1 MIQRKNQIGFAVIIV
16 VTGVAVTNTIR
27 VRDAE
32 IQSDRDLS
40 TVLIR
45 NYEQNVKKADDE
57 LRALESQS
65 IAFDDLELISKL
77 QTKIAKT
84 SNLLIGLAPVI
95 KYPGKVDKN
104 SSASVDSFNKQARTY
119 EENIRVYQ
127 SQMSELNS
135 IIGRANKQYVIRIIK
150 PLKLDRASLSSR
162 RKFFEIIGLAQ
173 TPELAPSYQIEEIN
187 QGIAARSEQ
196 QKVIRD
202 RWNSQAGKINQ
213 TNLSINS
220 LRDEI
225 YKLYG
230 TTLGGIRVER
240 AVDVKRGL

>member
-1 MIQRKNQIGFAVIIV
+1 MIKRKNQIGFAIIL
-16 VTGVAVTNTIR
+16 VAVGVTVTNAIR

-32 IQSDRDLS
+32 IQSERDTSAL
-40 TVLIR
+40 VIR
-45 NYEQNVKKADDE
+45 NYEQNVQKADDE

-65 IAFDDLELISKL
+65 IAFDDLEMISRL
-77 QTKIAKT
+77 QTKIVKT

-95 KYPGKVDKN
+95 NFPGKVDKN
-104 SSASVDSFNKQARTY
+104 SRASVDAFNKSARAY

-127 SQMSELNS
+127 SQMSELNG
-135 IIGRANKQYVIRIIK
+135 IVGRANKQYVIRIVK
-150 PLKLDRASLSSR
+150 PLKLNRASLSSR

-173 TPELAPSYQIEEIN
+173 TPELAPSAQIEEIN
-187 QGIAARSEQ
+187 QGIAARSDK

-225 YKLYG
+225 YKRYG
-230 TTLGGIRVER
+230 TTKGGIQVER